1 MSNLEKLYEEM
12 VVPQKKETTME
23 FKRVPKN
30 LEEDSKLTPRK
41 TELDEKSKETTVVKE
56 KYKMTIRKLSLDHPE
71 ILMYDYKFRNTDNPE
86 NEKDLSDV
94 VNEYGYYIKEKDLDI
109 VGEYND
115 IKAYYDLEIY
125 PINHRQ
131 ESTIKSSIK
140 KSTLK
145 ESEADFFDDFE
156 QDAGMRND
164 VLEYMLNFFSPED
177 LLTELVRALGDDTAL
192 ENFGYIARMNDIPKK
207 SEYESGE

>member
-41 TELDEKSKETTVVKE
+41 TELDEKSKEKINME
-56 KYKMTIRKLSLDHPE
+56 KWIKDQNSK
-71 ILMYDYKFRNTDNPE
+71 
-86 NEKDLSDV
+86 NES
-94 VNEYGYYIKEKDLDI
+94 
-109 VGEYND
+109 
-115 IKAYYDLEIY
+115 
-125 PINHRQ
+125 
-131 ESTIKSSIK
+131 IKSPIK

-145 ESEADFFDDFE
+145 ESEAHFFDDFE
-156 QDAGMRND
+156 RDAGMRHD

-177 LLTELVRALGDDTAL
+177 LLTELVSALGDDTAL